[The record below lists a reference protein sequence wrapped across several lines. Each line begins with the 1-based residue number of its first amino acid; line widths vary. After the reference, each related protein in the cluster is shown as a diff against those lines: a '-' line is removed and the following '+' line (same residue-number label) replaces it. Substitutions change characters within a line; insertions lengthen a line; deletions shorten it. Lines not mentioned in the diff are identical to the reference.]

1 MKVVFEKYLAKM
13 RLDFENASGRTV
25 YQQNLF
31 GMHDGEKPV
40 DYVLCNLLENA
51 QGSSGPAWA
60 DLVKND
66 PTCLMAF
73 SAMNG
78 GMIVWPPTASFTN
91 DGYTIADGVATPG
104 ANGGVLYT
112 SLDLRG
118 MAVPNGLTIVGEW
131 DFTNA

>member
-1 MKVVFEKYLAKM
+1 M

-31 GMHDGEKPV
+31 GMHDDEKPV

-51 QGSSGPAWA
+51 QGGSGPAWA

-78 GMIVWPPTASFTN
+78 GMIVWPPSASFTN
-91 DGYTIADGVATPG
+91 DGYTIENGVATPG
-104 ANGGVLYT
+104 ASGG
-112 SLDLRG
+112 
-118 MAVPNGLTIVGEW
+118 
-131 DFTNA
+131 